1 MLELVTYK
9 ASIVLAF
16 QLDFDNYVAGAMLLL
31 FIIVAIKG
39 NPEKV
44 PEIEFVDTSDIVT
57 RLLFS
62 SVIGLGSR

>member
-1 MLELVTYK
+1 ML
-9 ASIVLAF
+9 I
-16 QLDFDNYVAGAMLLL
+16 L

-39 NPEKV
+39 NPAVYPEKV
-44 PEIEFVDTSDIVT
+44 LEIEFVDTSDIVT